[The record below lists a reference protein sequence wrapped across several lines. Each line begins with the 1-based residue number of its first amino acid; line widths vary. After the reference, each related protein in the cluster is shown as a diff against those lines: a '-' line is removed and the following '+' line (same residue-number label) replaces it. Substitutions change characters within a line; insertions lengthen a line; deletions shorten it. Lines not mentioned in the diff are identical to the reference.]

1 VSESFRARLVR
12 AKLLLGVAPPK
23 VGSIKTFKVGKGE
36 TLKVKV
42 WMSLAVMN
50 RPRR

>member
-1 VSESFRARLVR
+1 LF

-23 VGSIKTFKVGKGE
+23 VGSIKTFKVGKDE

-42 WMSLAVMN
+42 VDK
-50 RPRR
+50 PRRDEPT